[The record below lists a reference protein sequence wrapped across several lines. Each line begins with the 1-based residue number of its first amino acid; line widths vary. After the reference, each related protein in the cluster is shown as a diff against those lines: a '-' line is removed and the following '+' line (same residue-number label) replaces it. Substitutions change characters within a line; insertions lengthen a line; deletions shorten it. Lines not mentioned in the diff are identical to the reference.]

1 MNFLKSDPA
10 NDMQRK
16 LDDARERRE
25 KHNARLEAQ
34 LEQVGELSAE
44 LEQAA
49 AAAAPDSALDNA
61 AAKLE
66 AARRRIDTLRTTIAT
81 SDREIADCEAK
92 LAAIQDRNHRFET
105 ARKLEA
111 WAADIAERAKE
122 FYAACDKLREAVA
135 LASEVVP
142 EAAGPASYLKNA
154 SGDELPPALELVV
167 NLLRGGARSVL
178 AGHGPSQLP
187 APPRLAAA
195 QPQHAWVFATKP
207 LKWIDEQ
214 GQLRRHPAYFEVMLP
229 VSLAA
234 RAVEVGAAV
243 DPKHQNAVAQKDAH
257 RDFAFPDPAKCIDL
271 NAGDPAP
278 ARETTR
284 GNARANGPIPPV
296 VAQTPQDRG
305 QRQGGRL

>member
-1 MNFLKSDPA
+1 MSFLTK
-10 NDMQRK
+10 DMQRK
-16 LDDARERRE
+16 LDDARGRRE

-34 LEQVGELSAE
+34 LEQVRELSTE
-44 LEQAA
+44 LEKAA
-49 AAAAPDSALDNA
+49 AAGAPDAALDNA
-61 AAKLE
+61 AAKLDA
-66 AARRRIDTLRTTIAT
+66 AARRIEALRTTIAT
-81 SDREIADCEAK
+81 SDREVADCEAK
-92 LAAIQDRNHRFET
+92 LAAIQDRNHRSET
-105 ARKLEA
+105 ARTLEA
-111 WAADIAERAKE
+111 WAGDIAGRAKE
-122 FYAACDKLREAVA
+122 FYAACEKLREAVG

-167 NLLRGGARSVL
+167 NLLRGRARSVL
-178 AGHGPSQLP
+178 AGHGPSQLRE
-187 APPRLAAA
+187 PPRIAVA

-234 RAVEVGAAV
+234 RAIEVGAAV

-278 ARETTR
+278 ARER
-284 GNARANGPIPPV
+284 ANARANGPIPPA
-296 VAQTPQDRG
+296 VAQSPPDR
-305 QRQGGRL
+305 RPAAGGRP